1 MVISKKQ
8 LAANALNVHKSIRP
22 KDTILSKLNA
32 LKQRR

>member
-8 LAANALNVHKSIRP
+8 LAVNTLNVYKSIRP
-22 KDTILSKLNA
+22 KDTILTKLNV